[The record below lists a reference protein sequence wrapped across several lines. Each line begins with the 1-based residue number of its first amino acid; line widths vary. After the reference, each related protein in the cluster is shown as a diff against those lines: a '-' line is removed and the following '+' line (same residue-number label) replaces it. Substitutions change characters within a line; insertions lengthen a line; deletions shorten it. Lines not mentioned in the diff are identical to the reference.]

1 MAVHSGKDNQPYGEP
16 DENRQSQGAQRPYN
30 GDASFGQQD
39 GWKDV
44 MDTVTDLA
52 GNLAE
57 ELGIASGESVRN
69 SAQNL
74 GKQLNKVIDGS
85 TQWLKNTLESNQ
97 NASDTPLL
105 APPRCAPLDEKL
117 VAKNRREGR
126 FRRFM
131 RAEGAGIA
139 VACAIFFRE
148 LWWVVP
154 ALYLGLYIWM
164 HWGMAPSEDERN
176 RIQNYQKLAQKK
188 GCSVWQIAEKLGM
201 PAEQVVQ
208 DLICFTQR
216 GLLGDCYYHANN
228 GMLYKDHD
236 SFEKCLKRGEV
247 VVFPELPPEP
257 VLEPLP
263 QTADQ
268 PEQQWQEAQWEEPE
282 NTAQA
287 EYEDEQLRRYQE
299 KSKRAEEFLEQLQEY
314 RGMAQQDPEFC
325 NQIERMYVLLQP
337 VLEWVKIHPESWE
350 KLDRFD
356 SYYIPTVQKFIHTY
370 CQIRRQNGE
379 IAEKTRRDILDA
391 LGKINLALEAVPNQL
406 LSDMALDVSTESS
419 VLETLLHQDGYSGN
433 DTLKL

>member
-139 VACAIFFRE
+139 VACAIFFGE

-164 HWGMAPSEDERN
+164 HQRRRTKPHPKLSE
-176 RIQNYQKLAQKK
+176 I
-188 GCSVWQIAEKLGM
+188 GPEK
-201 PAEQVVQ
+201 
-208 DLICFTQR
+208 
-216 GLLGDCYYHANN
+216 GLLGMA
-228 GMLYKDHD
+228 D
-236 SFEKCLKRGEV
+236 S
-247 VVFPELPPEP
+247 
-257 VLEPLP
+257 
-263 QTADQ
+263 
-268 PEQQWQEAQWEEPE
+268 
-282 NTAQA
+282 
-287 EYEDEQLRRYQE
+287 
-299 KSKRAEEFLEQLQEY
+299 
-314 RGMAQQDPEFC
+314 
-325 NQIERMYVLLQP
+325 
-337 VLEWVKIHPESWE
+337 
-350 KLDRFD
+350 
-356 SYYIPTVQKFIHTY
+356 
-370 CQIRRQNGE
+370 
-379 IAEKTRRDILDA
+379 
-391 LGKINLALEAVPNQL
+391 GKIGYACGTGGTGLNLLYPARSFRRLLLPCKQWNALQGP
-406 LSDMALDVSTESS
+406 
-419 VLETLLHQDGYSGN
+419 
-433 DTLKL
+433 